1 MENKKLTIKF
11 YTSVVKNVLVPKDF
25 DSLRKKIFSEFCLDE
40 LEIKDIEIFY
50 FSPEKKII
58 NNDDDYK
65 IFIENNKNDF
75 ILNVIE
81 KSFVVIS
88 KPSKNFTEKITSFI
102 SNEMEIAMNNIKN
115 LILNEDNRND
125 KNNLN
130 LNVHYDFSCNECK
143 KNVICGFVYK
153 CVFEDEICLCE
164 KCCLKHKHPMFKIK

>member
-50 FSPEKKII
+50 FSQEKKII
-58 NNDDDYK
+58 KNDDDYK
-65 IFIENNKNDF
+65 IFLENNNDT
-75 ILNVIE
+75 LNVIE

-153 CVFEDEICLCE
+153 CVFEDEIYLCE

>member
-40 LEIKDIEIFY
+40 LEIKEIEIFY

-58 NNDDDYK
+58 KNDDDYK
-65 IFIENNKNDF
+65 IFLENNKNDF

-81 KSFVVIS
+81 KSFVVNS

>member
-81 KSFVVIS
+81 KSFVVNS

>member
-40 LEIKDIEIFY
+40 LEIKEIEIFY

-81 KSFVVIS
+81 KSFVVNS

>member
-40 LEIKDIEIFY
+40 LEIKEIEIFY

-58 NNDDDYK
+58 KNDDDYK
-65 IFIENNKNDF
+65 IFLENNNDT
-75 ILNVIE
+75 LNVIE

>member
-115 LILNEDNRND
+115 LILNEDNKND

>member
-11 YTSVVKNVLVPKDF
+11 YSSVVKNVLVPKDF

-40 LEIKDIEIFY
+40 LEIKEIEIFY

-81 KSFVVIS
+81 KSFVVNS

>member
-25 DSLRKKIFSEFCLDE
+25 ESLRKKIFSEFCLDE
-40 LEIKDIEIFY
+40 LEIKEIEIFY

-65 IFIENNKNDF
+65 IFLENNNDT
-75 ILNVIE
+75 LNVIE
-81 KSFVVIS
+81 KSFVVNS

-125 KNNLN
+125 KSNLN

>member
-40 LEIKDIEIFY
+40 LEIKEIEIFY

-65 IFIENNKNDF
+65 IFLENNKNDF

-81 KSFVVIS
+81 KSFVVNS

>member
-40 LEIKDIEIFY
+40 LEIKEIEIFY

-65 IFIENNKNDF
+65 IFLENNNDT
-75 ILNVIE
+75 LNVIE

>member
-40 LEIKDIEIFY
+40 LEIKEIEIFY

-65 IFIENNKNDF
+65 IFLENNKNDF

-125 KNNLN
+125 KSNLN